1 MADAAPSPAPSKS
14 EAKRRKKQ
22 DKREATMQ
30 REILARLKGT
40 HEVCFAGGATAGG
53 RHVFAMPSHRIYAD
67 TLPSLKPWLQ
77 SLVAPLGGGVP
88 LLLAG
93 WPFAV
98 VSFADASAAAAAAA
112 AATRLDCAVD
122 GDKPTGGDGDRRM
135 LLVVQGSATIKI
147 SALRALAAGGDG
159 DALRSAVPRYSLTEP
174 VEEEA
179 IKIGIVGGTG
189 TISTAIVA
197 QLLALQARG
206 GSSYDIVCINRGS
219 NPAPYP
225 SGVRHLQLDRHER
238 ENFERAW

>member
-112 AATRLDCAVD
+112 LGPAVRL
-122 GDKPTGGDGDRRM
+122 PTAW
-135 LLVVQGSATIKI
+135 VHVW
-147 SALRALAAGGDG
+147 
-159 DALRSAVPRYSLTEP
+159 E
-174 VEEEA
+174 
-179 IKIGIVGGTG
+179 
-189 TISTAIVA
+189 
-197 QLLALQARG
+197 RG
-206 GSSYDIVCINRGS
+206 GRGDCGLHAAS
-219 NPAPYP
+219 ACRGLGPAEW
-225 SGVRHLQLDRHER
+225 RHV
-238 ENFERAW
+238 